1 MKGIAFAST
10 AIAALVIVWLAL
22 SPTQLALA
30 LPGTDKAGHL
40 IGFIILTLPSAILYP
55 RALKWLLPFA
65 VLFGGGIELIQPI
78 FGRQGAWP
86 DFYAD
91 VVGTGVGVL
100 AGLLMRRLAIGLLEI
115 AKPR

>member
-10 AIAALVIVWLAL
+10 AIAALVIACLAL
-22 SPTQLALA
+22 SHTQLLIAM
-30 LPGTDKAGHL
+30 PGTDKTGHL
-40 IGFIILTLPSAILYP
+40 IGFIALTLPCALLNP
-55 RALKWLLPFA
+55 RALKWLLPLA
-65 VLFGGGIELIQPI
+65 VLFGGGIEMIQPV

-91 VVGTGVGVL
+91 VLGAGAGAL
-100 AGLLMRRLAIGLLEI
+100 AGLLMRRLAIRFLDS

>member
-1 MKGIAFAST
+1 MKGVAFAST
-10 AIAALVIVWLAL
+10 VIAALVIACLTL
-22 SPTQLALA
+22 SHTQLPLA

-40 IGFIILTLPSAILYP
+40 IGFIILTLPCAILYP

-65 VLFGGGIELIQPI
+65 LLFGGGIEMIQPI

-91 VVGTGVGVL
+91 VVGAGTGAL
-100 AGLLMRRLAIGLLEI
+100 AGLITRRFAIRFLDI